1 MVTARSLLTGTTPV
15 KLEYFPF
22 EGKAEQVRIALAITG
37 IPFSDVHITMD
48 QWQAKKPSTRHGALP
63 EMTLPDGTVITDSVA
78 MLRLVG
84 EADEEGKLYPSDV
97 AKRLKIDQILGLVG
111 DLSTAWVPSLYL
123 GMGRPQKFGH
133 PSDWTSEEQE
143 GVVKSVR
150 TAFVKEELPIFM
162 GYFEEVL
169 KKSNGGFL
177 TGEDLTIADL
187 SAYQQVS
194 VNIRVDI
201 F

>member
-1 MVTARSLLTGTTPV
+1 MTTARSLLLGSVPV

-37 IPFSDVHITMD
+37 IPFNDVHIAMG
-48 QWQAKKPSTRHGALP
+48 QWQAKKHTTRHGALP

-97 AKRLKIDQILGLVG
+97 IKRVKIEQVLGLVA
-111 DLSTAWVPSLYL
+111 DLSNAWVPSLYL
-123 GMGRPQKFGH
+123 GMGMHEKFGH
-133 PSDWTSEEQE
+133 PANWTAEEKDR
-143 GVVKSVR
+143 VVKSVR
-150 TAFVKEELPIFM
+150 TKFVEEDLPGFM
-162 GYFEEVL
+162 KHF
-169 KKSNGGFL
+169 KKFLDDSDGGFL

-194 VNIRVDI
+194 R
-201 F
+201 